1 MKKAAIYGM
10 ASAKDKTLE
19 SQLSELRNYAKLR
32 GWEVHQ
38 EYLDRHIIEVGKSGP
53 ALARLMKDA
62 KNRKFDILLVWKFD
76 KFARST
82 THLATTLEELE
93 DLGIDFCS
101 YEDSIDTSTNH
112 EKLIFAVMGAIAE
125 FERYLSKERQRV
137 ELTFLT
143 LYPLVLGAFFILV
156 GIRRGWSAAVAVA
169 VTYAIARQT
178 KARAW
183 ILGLC
188 LLVGIVLLVLHL
200 VLSVGPFFQGSIKYL
215 IPTK

>member
-10 ASAKDKTLE
+10 ASARDKTLE

-62 KNRKFDILLVWKFD
+62 RDRKFDILLVWKFD

-101 YEDSIDTSTNH
+101 HECVVRRVALIVFLFCVKQHNH
-112 EKLIFAVMGAIAE
+112 KSCENHRAHGRK
-125 FERYLSKERQRV
+125 
-137 ELTFLT
+137 LT
-143 LYPLVLGAFFILV
+143 L
-156 GIRRGWSAAVAVA
+156 
-169 VTYAIARQT
+169 
-178 KARAW
+178 
-183 ILGLC
+183 
-188 LLVGIVLLVLHL
+188 
-200 VLSVGPFFQGSIKYL
+200 
-215 IPTK
+215 